1 MPKNLKTP
9 KARTGRAG
17 VYKRDPEKWKPVF
30 GTIARAKEGDVAALS
45 ARL

>member
-1 MPKNLKTP
+1 MPKNLQTP

-30 GTIARAKEGDVAALS
+30 GTIARPKKADVEALS